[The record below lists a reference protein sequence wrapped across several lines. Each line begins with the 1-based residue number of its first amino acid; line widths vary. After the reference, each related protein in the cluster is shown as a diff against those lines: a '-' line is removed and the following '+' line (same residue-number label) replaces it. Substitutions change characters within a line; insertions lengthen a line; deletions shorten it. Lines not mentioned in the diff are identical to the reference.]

1 MKYVEYI
8 YIYKKVIENN
18 QLLKQQLNDLELME
32 FRYRNDVARLEKK
45 KKFFFECCC

>member
-18 QLLKQQLNDLELME
+18 QLLKQQLNYLELME
-32 FRYRNDVARLEKK
+32 FRYRNDVAWLQKK
-45 KKFFFECCC
+45 ERKYIF